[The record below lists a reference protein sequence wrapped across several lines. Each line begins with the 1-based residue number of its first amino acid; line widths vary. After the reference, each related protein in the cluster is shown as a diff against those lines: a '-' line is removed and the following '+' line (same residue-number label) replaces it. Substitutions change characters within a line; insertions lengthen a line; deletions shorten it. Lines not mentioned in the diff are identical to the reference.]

1 MYQRAV
7 VSFSAVTFRY
17 APGQTEVLRN
27 VSIDVVAGEVVLPEG
42 VELADDPEV
51 LVLSINASIAV
62 EDMLETAEAEAVEE
76 GGDQDAES
84 AGE

>member
-1 MYQRAV
+1 M
-7 VSFSAVTFRY
+7 
-17 APGQTEVLRN
+17 
-27 VSIDVVAGEVVLPEG
+27 
-42 VELADDPEV
+42 ADDPEV